1 MSSFYGNIINHTP
14 RFSFDI
20 VKIYPN
26 RTTMER
32 ESSRDGVVF
41 SQYVLINYNI
51 DSNGKYNES
60 NYSLNLQLDQNTYG
74 IINGTSKDFLVNYD
88 QTIWQKSYDKDKNL
102 YYRAI
107 DRMHDI
113 LPTFQDM
120 SARNLVLE
128 HMPEDY
134 EGFGTTKLYGYYRIN
149 DKETADAFNLRYP
162 ISNTENLK
170 KINIQ
175 VNSSGYWNVSE
186 IQDRIQTA
194 LNTIE
199 DSINNCNTILVSLE
213 ENIKN
218 GTTVNK
224 NEALN
229 YITKSKELVL
239 LLNEKSYYT
248 EMMTWFMMFKQTIS
262 EVALHYKT
270 NKDLWSNYQNTYGT
284 NTLEYPTK

>member
-20 VKIYPN
+20 IKIYPN
-26 RTTMER
+26 RMTMER
-32 ESSRDGVVF
+32 ESSCDGVAF

-51 DSNGKYNES
+51 DSDGNYNDS
-60 NYSLNLQLDQNTYG
+60 NYSVNLQIDQNTYG
-74 IINGTSKDFLVNYD
+74 VINGTSRDFLVNYN
-88 QTIWQKSYDKDKNL
+88 QTVWQKSYDRDKNL

-107 DRMHDI
+107 DRIHST

-120 SARNLVLE
+120 SARNLILE

-149 DKETADAFNLRYP
+149 DQETADAFNLRYP
-162 ISNTENLK
+162 INNTENPK

-175 VNSSGYWNVSE
+175 VNSDGYWNVLGVQNE
-186 IQDRIQTA
+186 IQAA
-194 LNTIE
+194 LNIIG
-199 DSINNCNTILVSLE
+199 DSINNCNAILISLE
-213 ENIKN
+213 ETIRSEA
-218 GTTVNK
+218 TINK
-224 NEALN
+224 DEALN
-229 YITKSKELVL
+229 YITKSKELVS

-262 EVALHYKT
+262 EAALY
-270 NKDLWSNYQNTYGT
+270 SSYQNTYGT
-284 NTLEYPTK
+284 DTLEYPIK